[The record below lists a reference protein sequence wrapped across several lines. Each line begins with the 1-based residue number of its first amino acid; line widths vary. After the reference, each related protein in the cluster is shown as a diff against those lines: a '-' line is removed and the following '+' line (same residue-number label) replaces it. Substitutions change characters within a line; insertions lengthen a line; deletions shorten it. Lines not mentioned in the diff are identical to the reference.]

1 MVEIRTS
8 VIKIKNVFDG
18 HMRRLGMA
26 ELEDIT
32 IETSKTERRKI
43 VGKEKEYPRT
53 VRQVMVQGI
62 PCINKNTKRG
72 GKDQEQ

>member
-1 MVEIRTS
+1 MDILRIHKKEMVEIRTS

-32 IETSKTERRKI
+32 IETSKTEKRKI
-43 VGKEKEYPRT
+43 VVKKKKEYPRT
-53 VRQVMVQGI
+53 VGQVH
-62 PCINKNTKRG
+62 KALHA
-72 GKDQEQ
+72 